1 MKVAIQCVSPL
12 LQRSLELFLK
22 DRLSSLKQCDV
33 VIRDRFG
40 ADVGHPQ
47 FVIAQTPEA
56 QLGKPFSKSQL
67 LLALEQF
74 VGTKEV
80 RMALLTMDELLETPT
95 GEGLKVLETRIIS
108 LTQAYQ
114 NDLIRLIREHYEQ
127 H

>member
-33 VIRDRFG
+33 VIRDRLSS
-40 ADVGHPQ
+40 DVSHPQ
-47 FVIAQTPEA
+47 FVIAQGADA
-56 QLGKPFSKSQL
+56 QLSKPFSKSQL

-74 VGTKEV
+74 IGRNEV
-80 RMALLTMDELLETPT
+80 HVALSSMDEAFEPAATDRLGALEA
-95 GEGLKVLETRIIS
+95 RIVR
-108 LTQAYQ
+108 LTQNYQ
-114 NDLIRLIREHYEQ
+114 NELIQLIREHYGQ